1 MKRNTLQKSIVTGVF
16 DSMTNHPSAGMVYD
30 AVHEKYPSISRATV
44 YRILAEAA
52 EEGSIQRLKLRDA
65 NDRYDFTLTEHHHI
79 TCKHCGH
86 VADVSCDLEHDSVT
100 EAAAACEGFSIEE
113 CHLEFFGICEKCKA
127 LKAES
132 KPCKAQA
139 GSD

>member
-1 MKRNTLQKSIVTGVF
+1 MKRNTVQKSIVTGVF

-79 TCKHCGH
+79 TCKLCGH
-86 VADVSCDLEHDSVT
+86 VADVDTDFRHDAVAK
-100 EAAAACEGFSIEE
+100 AAFAHEGFTVDE
-113 CHLEFFGICEKCKA
+113 CHVEFFGICEACQR
-127 LKAES
+127 LRDAE
-132 KPCKAQA
+132 AQSA
-139 GSD
+139 DVGNSD